1 MTYLILL
8 IWLLRLITAF
18 VVMTVKI
25 KDHIY
30 YGTKLESRVKN
41 PFGMKPL
48 FRRATK
54 GCNKQILKRLSFLTK
69 KKKIPSEKMEVF

>member
-1 MTYLILL
+1 MAYS

-30 YGTKLESRVKN
+30 YGTKLESSKNTHSGWNLSSGRWAVK
-41 PFGMKPL
+41 GYY
-48 FRRATK
+48 
-54 GCNKQILKRLSFLTK
+54 KQISKDLSFLK
-69 KKKIPSEKMEVF
+69 KKKKKFSWKMEIF

>member
-8 IWLLRLITAF
+8 IWLLRLIIAF
-18 VVMTVKI
+18 VVMTKI

-41 PFGMKPL
+41 THLGW
-48 FRRATK
+48 
-54 GCNKQILKRLSFLTK
+54 NLSLGEQQKDVIKF
-69 KKKIPSEKMEVF
+69 